1 MANGCASTRIAL
13 LLPDLTGGG
22 VEWTTVTL
30 AQGLLDRGLEI
41 DLVLCRVRGSLL
53 AEVPKAARIVPLPR
67 SNLLLGRLLMPA
79 ADPGGIPE
87 LARTV
92 LFTPSPPA
100 RCECCPPLRTTSAV
114 SGRRR

>member
-1 MANGCASTRIAL
+1 MANGCWPTRIAL

-22 VEWTTVTL
+22 VERTTVSL

-41 DLVLCRVRGSLL
+41 DLVLCRVRRPLL

-67 SNLLLGRLLMPA
+67 SNLLLGRLLMAA
-79 ADPGGIPE
+79 ADPAAFPSSHAPFCSRGAPR
-87 LARTV
+87 ARY
-92 LFTPSPPA
+92 
-100 RCECCPPLRTTSAV
+100 ECCPPLRATSAV